1 MTLLS
6 FALVAVLAIAA
17 VIGWCGAVEANQ
29 RAKREADRAD
39 MAEADVDVYASMLR
53 AENRRAVEAQKALA
67 AERETGLSW

>member
-1 MTLLS
+1 MIA
-6 FALVAVLAIAA
+6 ALFIVALAIAA